1 MHVLVK
7 PSPLVILD
15 EVEAALDPGNVGR
28 FAQFL
33 HNYTDTT
40 QFVVVTH
47 RVGTME
53 KADILYGVTMQ
64 KQGVSQMLK
73 VELKDA
79 MKMAEK
85 EGEQG

>member
-1 MHVLVK
+1 M
-7 PSPLVILD
+7 
-15 EVEAALDPGNVGR
+15 EAALDPGNVER

-33 HNYTDTT
+33 HRYTDQT
-40 QFVVVTH
+40 QFLVVTH

-64 KQGVSQMLK
+64 KQGVSQMLR

-79 MKMAEK
+79 MKMADVK
-85 EGEQG
+85 DGEQS

>member
-1 MHVLVK
+1 M
-7 PSPLVILD
+7 
-15 EVEAALDPGNVGR
+15 DPGNVER

-33 HNYTDTT
+33 HKYTEQT
-40 QFVVVTH
+40 QFIVVTH

-79 MKMAEK
+79 VKMADLK
-85 EGEQG
+85 DSQPS